1 MYSGKISGILLEI
14 KVASSVA
21 VQVLF
26 FQLKCYVLVQSIS
39 SCVYIYSKY
48 QLNKYNLNLNSRI
61 N

>member
-26 FQLKCYVLVQSIS
+26 FQLKCYVLLQSIIMWI
-39 SCVYIYSKY
+39 YIYIYIYIYIFEVLIK
-48 QLNKYNLNLNSRI
+48 QI
-61 N
+61 

>member
-39 SCVYIYSKY
+39 SCVCIYIFKVSIK
-48 QLNKYNLNLNSRI
+48 QI
-61 N
+61 